1 MKALFIGQSYID
13 ITFLADE
20 LPTGDEKTVARDYAV
35 AFGGNAVTAAFCCA
49 KLGIVPDL
57 LASVADDWLG
67 RMFIDM
73 AAKYGISVHHRK
85 VDHASLSFIMPKGGQ
100 RAIVRCR
107 DDHFKHPFPALNL
120 AGCRALHVDGH
131 LPDAAIHYAKV
142 CHDARILTSL
152 DGGGL
157 RSNTHDLLAFISTAV
172 VAERLCEQ
180 MKLAPGEM
188 LTYLRS
194 RGCKIGAVTMGARGM
209 IWYNETGEDR
219 FMPALNVPSEL
230 VIDTNGA
237 GDIFHG
243 AYMYSYLID
252 PDLPWEQHFRFARA
266 ASAYSI
272 QHLGNEASLPTLA
285 QINETAARFGERR
298 QTSPSL
304 ELVSDK
310 GRKTKPASKPE
321 ERSARRGK

>member
-1 MKALFIGQSYID
+1 
-13 ITFLADE
+13 
-20 LPTGDEKTVARDYAV
+20 
-35 AFGGNAVTAAFCCA
+35 
-49 KLGIVPDL
+49 
-57 LASVADDWLG
+57 
-67 RMFIDM
+67 
-73 AAKYGISVHHRK
+73 VHHRK

-107 DDHFKHPFPALNL
+107 DDHFKHPSPALNL

-131 LPDAAIHYAKV
+131 LADAAIHYAKI
-142 CHDARILTSL
+142 CHEAGILTSL

-157 RSNTHDLLAFISTAV
+157 RSNTHDLLAFIRTAV

-180 MKLAPGEM
+180 MKLTPGEM

-194 RGCKIGAVTMGARGM
+194 RGCKIGAVTMGSRGM
-209 IWYNETGEDR
+209 IWYDESKSER
-219 FMPALNVPSEL
+219 FLPALNVPADL

-243 AYMYSYLID
+243 AYMYSYLVD

-266 ASAYSI
+266 ASVYSI

-285 QINETAARFGERR
+285 QINETAARFGEKR
-298 QTSPSL
+298 QVSPSL
-304 ELVSDK
+304 ELVSDTT
-310 GRKTKPASKPE
+310 RDEKPASAAQ
-321 ERSARRGK
+321 ERPARVRK